1 MDSDSEIENTPPE
14 LREQANSLSLLP
26 STSREKYETTYKQ
39 FMDWKKKYKTKS
51 FSENIIM
58 AYFEELSKS
67 RKSSTLWS
75 IYSMLKSTININHGI
90 NISTYAKLR
99 TFLKRKSDGYIA
111 KKAQTLTSEEIN
123 QFIREAPDDR
133 YLLTKVVMVIAISG
147 ACRRSELWKLK
158 INEIEDLKSALIDI
172 LDIDTHYFNL
182 TEANLYPDRTPAWKK
197 LYSMKEAY
205 DLPDLSPKSFDVFAD
220 RFFNDRNAANLYF
233 Q

>member
-158 INEIEDLKSALIDI
+158 INEIEDLKSALIVK
-172 LDIDTHYFNL
+172 LSDTK
-182 TEANLYPDRTPAWKK
+182 TKAPR
-197 LYSMKEAY
+197 
-205 DLPDLSPKSFDVFAD
+205 SFTITG
-220 RFFNDRNAANLYF
+220 RYLL
-233 Q
+233 